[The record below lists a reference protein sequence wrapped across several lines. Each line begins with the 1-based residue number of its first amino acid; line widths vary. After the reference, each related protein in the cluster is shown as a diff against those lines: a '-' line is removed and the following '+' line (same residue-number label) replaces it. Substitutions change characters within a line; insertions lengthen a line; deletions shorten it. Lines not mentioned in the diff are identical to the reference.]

1 MQMMPIAITC
11 RKMMR
16 PRIDLNR
23 RLALNLCKEIPYAAY
38 RMDLYR
44 GSMLEQ
50 LLAQAVNIDLDRI
63 RGDLVTRGYAT
74 PRFSMTCR
82 KSVATTP

>member
-63 RGDLVTRGYAT
+63 RGDLVKETEELV
-74 PRFSMTCR
+74 FE
-82 KSVATTP
+82 